1 MKSKIEKKKKIE
13 KKYVKNRM
21 FVGTSISDAFWKDF
35 GRVSDSWK
43 PRFSHFFDDFSKQ
56 ILKAVSER
64 PKKEKKVP
72 KAVLQHVLGSARR
85 NVRGPGER

>member
-1 MKSKIEKKKKIE
+1 MPGAAS
-13 KKYVKNRM
+13 
-21 FVGTSISDAFWKDF
+21 SAADF
-35 GRVSDSWK
+35 GGVWGGSGEAKILDFRI
-43 PRFSHFFDDFSKQ
+43 FFDDFSKH